1 MKAWLLSA
9 AILFELGGASGAPPR
24 PATRSAGVNP
34 APLDALRAA
43 NRAQDD
49 VTARAARLHR
59 DAIVVDSHEDVP
71 DALAGKWADLAV
83 EGATKHFDIPR
94 AKRGGLTAPFF
105 AVYVPASYAD

>member
-1 MKAWLLSA
+1 MNSPPLIERVRFA
-9 AILFELGGASGAPPR
+9 APG
-24 PATRSAGVNP
+24 GVNP

-83 EGATKHFDIPR
+83 EGA
-94 AKRGGLTAPFF
+94 
-105 AVYVPASYAD
+105 